1 MLDGVTT
8 IRIQQRAVFTMNGGQ
23 IRSMS
28 MQQLIDMLEKLTVAL
43 NNINVIE
50 RRVSDLESRSTDSV
64 DEDMI
69 RETVSGMNFSLDDGD
84 FSGCLD
90 NCSVSA
96 D

>member
-1 MLDGVTT
+1 
-8 IRIQQRAVFTMNGGQ
+8 
-23 IRSMS
+23 MS

-96 D
+96 DWPDWRGGTDTTLSFNQPSKPW